1 MKITKKFKGMLSLA
15 LTAMLTVGSVTAN
28 ATTQNTTNGLP
39 QVDQGRTGS
48 ITIHKYGVANI
59 PNPGT
64 PANGLQLSDDEAA
77 ALGKPLENVEFKISK
92 VPNNTTSAE
101 QVTDEDK
108 TETKTIKTDNKGNA
122 TLGDLKVGVYY
133 VEEVKTGS
141 IIEAVE
147 PFLVSIP
154 MAHPTEN
161 EWIYDVHVY
170 PKNVVDNGKPT
181 IDKSVTTSGNKHNT
195 ANINQDVLWIIE
207 PQIPKDIATAVTYK
221 VVDKLDE
228 KLSYTGFEGV
238 SFTNSSGD
246 TVTLTEGE
254 HYLLTEP
261 SKDEKGGKLTI
272 EFTSQ
277 GKQLLA
283 TALVEGQEKLPTVQI
298 SFKTVINE
306 DANLGEPIYN
316 NANLVYT
323 NTFNEEIS
331 ADPTIPENPEHPDG
345 PTVPVDP
352 DKIIDVPNSGH
363 EKPEVHTGGVLLEKV
378 DAADSNITL
387 KGAKF
392 KIYATLEDA
401 EKKQNAIKNPANN
414 TEDWEVTTDENG
426 RAIFAGLSYGVKG
439 NNHKEG
445 STTYY
450 IVETVAPTY
459 TVTDKEGNQIEK
471 EYNILKKPF
480 EVTVNA
486 TSHEVSNKVVVANSK
501 FKLPVTGGV
510 GTVIFTLGGLAIMGA
525 AAFLYMRT
533 TRRA

>member
-39 QVDQGRTGS
+39 QVDQGRRGS
-48 ITIHKYGVANI
+48 ITIHKYGVSSI
-59 PNPGT
+59 PNPGR
-64 PANGLQLSDDEAA
+64 PANGLELSKDEAE

-101 QVTDEDK
+101 KVTEQDK

-122 TLGDLKVGVYY
+122 TLGNLAVGVYY

-141 IIEAVE
+141 IIEAVK

-181 IDKSVTTSGNKHNT
+181 IDKSVTTSGNKHDS

-221 VVDKLDE
+221 ITDKLDE
-228 KLSYTGFEGV
+228 KLTYTGNLKV
-238 SFTNSSGD
+238 SFIHPTHGKIDLHHNNHY
-246 TVTLTEGE
+246 TTPRIATEGDGRVLE
-254 HYLLTEP
+254 IL
-261 SKDEKGGKLTI
+261 
-272 EFTSQ
+272 FTDA

-283 TALVEGQEKLPTVQI
+283 EALVEGEALPTVKIEFTTKINQN
-298 SFKTVINE
+298 VIEE
-306 DANLGEPIYN
+306 DYLGKPIYN

-331 ADPTIPENPEHPDG
+331 VDPTIPVDPEQPGG

-352 DKIIDVPNSGH
+352 DKTIDVPNSGNK
-363 EKPEVHTGGVLLEKV
+363 KPEVHTGGLLLEKV
-378 DAADSNITL
+378 DAADSTIVL
-387 KGAKF
+387 PGAKF
-392 KIYATLEDA
+392 KIYPTLEDA
-401 EKKQNAIKNPANN
+401 EAGTNAIM
-414 TEDWEVTTDENG
+414 EVTTGEDG
-426 RAIFAGLSYGVKG
+426 RAIFEGLSYGVKG
-439 NNHKEG
+439 DTADEASK
-445 STTYY
+445 TYW
-450 IVETVAPTY
+450 IVETQAPKY
-459 TVTDKEGNQIEK
+459 TVIDKEGNEIEK

-486 TSHEVSNKVVVANSK
+486 TSHQVSNKVVVANSK
-501 FKLPVTGGV
+501 FTLPVTGGV

>member
-1 MKITKKFKGMLSLA
+1 MKITKKLKGMLSLA

-39 QVDQGRTGS
+39 QVDQNRKGS
-48 ITIHKYGVANI
+48 ITIHKYGVSSI
-59 PNPGT
+59 PNPGR
-64 PANGLQLSDDEAA
+64 PANGLELSKDEAE

-101 QVTDEDK
+101 KVTEQDK
-108 TETKTIKTDNKGNA
+108 TETKTIKTDNKGSA

-133 VEEVKTGS
+133 VEEVVTGS
-141 IIEAVE
+141 IVTPVD

-170 PKNVVDNGKPT
+170 PKNVVDNEKPA
-181 IDKSVTTSGNKHNT
+181 INKSVTESGNKHDT
-195 ANINQDVLWIIE
+195 ANINKDVLWIIE

-228 KLSYTGFEGV
+228 KLSYTRFEGV
-238 SFTNSSGD
+238 SFRNSSGE
-246 TVTLTEGE
+246 TATLNEGE

-261 SKDEKGGKLTI
+261 TEEKGGKLTI
-272 EFTSQ
+272 EFTSK

-283 TALVEGQEKLPTVQI
+283 TALVEGQQKLPTVQI
-298 SFKTVINE
+298 SFTTVINE

-331 ADPTIPENPEHPDG
+331 ADPTIPVDPEQPDG

-352 DKIIDVPNSGH
+352 DKIIDVPESQR
-363 EKPEVHTGGVLLEKV
+363 PEVHTGGLLLEKV
-378 DAADSNITL
+378 DAADSNIKL
-387 KGAKF
+387 GGAKF
-392 KIYATLEDA
+392 KIYPSLVDA
-401 EKKQNAIKNPANN
+401 QNGTNAILNPENN
-414 TEDWEVTTDENG
+414 KEEWEVTTVKTEENPNG
-426 RAIFAGLSYGVKG
+426 QAIFRGLAYG
-439 NNHKEG
+439 
-445 STTYY
+445 TYY
-450 IVETVAPTY
+450 IVETKAPTY
-459 TVTDKEGNQIEK
+459 TVTDKDGNTIEK

-501 FKLPVTGGV
+501 FTLPVTGGV

>member
-39 QVDQGRTGS
+39 QVDQNRKGS
-48 ITIHKYGVANI
+48 ITIHKYGVSSI
-59 PNPGT
+59 PNPGR
-64 PANGLQLSDDEAA
+64 PANGLELSKDEAE

-101 QVTDEDK
+101 KVTEQDK

-133 VEEVKTGS
+133 VEEVVTGS
-141 IIEAVE
+141 IVTPVD

-181 IDKSVTTSGNKHNT
+181 INKSVTDSGNKHNT

-207 PQIPKDIATAVTYK
+207 PQITKDIATAMTYK
-221 VVDKLDE
+221 VVDKLDSQLTY
-228 KLSYTGFEGV
+228 KGFEKV
-238 SFTNSSGD
+238 SFTDASGNE
-246 TVTLTEGE
+246 VILVEGT
-254 HYLLTEP
+254 HYKLTEP
-261 SKDEKGGKLTI
+261 TVENGRRLVIDFTKEGK
-272 EFTSQ
+272 E
-277 GKQLLA
+277 LLA
-283 TALVEGQEKLPTVQI
+283 TALAEGQTELPKVQI
-298 SFKTVINE
+298 SFTTVIN
-306 DANLGEPIYN
+306 DSAALGKPIYN

-331 ADPTIPENPEHPDG
+331 QDPTEPQDPSQPDG
-345 PTVPVDP
+345 PTVPVAP
-352 DKIIDVPNSGH
+352 DKIIDVPNSGN
-363 EKPEVHTGGVLLEKV
+363 EKPEVHTGGLLLEKV
-378 DAADSNITL
+378 DAADKSIIL
-387 KGAKF
+387 PGAKF
-392 KIYATLEDA
+392 KIYKTLEDA
-401 EKKQNAIKNPANN
+401 ENDRNAIM
-414 TEDWEVTTDENG
+414 EVTTGENG
-426 RAIFAGLSYGVKG
+426 RAIFTGLSYGVKG
-439 NNHKEG
+439 NTADEA
-445 STTYY
+445 STTYW
-450 IVETVAPTY
+450 IVETQAPKY
-459 TVTDKEGNQIEK
+459 TVIDKEGNEIEK

-486 TSHEVSNKVVVANSK
+486 TSHEVNNKVVVANSK
-501 FKLPVTGGV
+501 FTLPVTGGV

>member
-39 QVDQGRTGS
+39 QVDQGRRGS
-48 ITIHKYGVANI
+48 ITIHKYGVSSI
-59 PNPGT
+59 PNPGR
-64 PANGLQLSDDEAA
+64 PANGLELSKDEAE

-101 QVTDEDK
+101 KVTEQDK

-122 TLGDLKVGVYY
+122 TLGDLAVGVYY

-181 IDKSVTTSGNKHNT
+181 IDKSVTTSGNKHDS

-207 PQIPKDIATAVTYK
+207 PQITKDIATAMTYK
-221 VVDKLDE
+221 VVDKLDSQLTY
-228 KLSYTGFEGV
+228 KGFEKV
-238 SFTNSSGD
+238 SFTDASGNE
-246 TVTLTEGE
+246 VILVEGT
-254 HYLLTEP
+254 HYKLTEP
-261 SKDEKGGKLTI
+261 TVENGRRLVIDFTKEGK
-272 EFTSQ
+272 E
-277 GKQLLA
+277 LLA
-283 TALVEGQEKLPTVQI
+283 TALAEGQTELPKVQI
-298 SFKTVINE
+298 SFTTVIN
-306 DANLGEPIYN
+306 DSAALGKPIYN

-331 ADPTIPENPEHPDG
+331 QDPTEPQDPSQPDG
-345 PTVPVDP
+345 PTVPVAP
-352 DKIIDVPNSGH
+352 DKIIDVPNSGN
-363 EKPEVHTGGVLLEKV
+363 EKPEVHTGGLLLEKV
-378 DAADSNITL
+378 DAADSTIKL
-387 KGAKF
+387 GGAKF
-392 KIYATLEDA
+392 KVYT
-401 EKKQNAIKNPANN
+401 KNKNGDLIPVLNPENN
-414 TEDWEVTTDENG
+414 KEEWEVTTVNTEENPNG
-426 RAIFAGLSYGVKG
+426 QAIFRGLAYG
-439 NNHKEG
+439 
-445 STTYY
+445 TYY
-450 IVETVAPTY
+450 IVETKAPTY
-459 TVTDKEGNQIEK
+459 TVTDKDGNTIEK

-486 TSHEVSNKVVVANSK
+486 TSHEVNNKVVVANSK
-501 FKLPVTGGV
+501 FTLPVTGGV

>member
-48 ITIHKYGVANI
+48 ITIHKYGVSSI

-64 PANGLQLSDDEAA
+64 PANGLQLSDEQAA

-101 QVTDEDK
+101 KVTEQDK

-133 VEEVKTGS
+133 VEEVVTGS
-141 IIEAVE
+141 IVTPVD

-181 IDKSVTTSGNKHNT
+181 IDKSVTTSGNKHDS
-195 ANINQDVLWIIE
+195 ANINQDILWIIE

-238 SFTNSSGD
+238 SFRNSSGE
-246 TVTLTEGE
+246 TVTLNEGE

-261 SKDEKGGKLTI
+261 TEEKGGKLTI
-272 EFTSQ
+272 EFTSK

-283 TALVEGQEKLPTVQI
+283 TALVEGQQKLPTVQI
-298 SFKTVINE
+298 SFTTVINE

-323 NTFNEEIS
+323 NTFNDII
-331 ADPTIPENPEHPDG
+331 AIDPTTPEEELPPTVNPENP
-345 PTVPVDP
+345 PV
-352 DKIIDVPNSGH
+352 IDVPENNS
-363 EKPEVHTGGVLLEKV
+363 EE
-378 DAADSNITL
+378 
-387 KGAKF
+387 
-392 KIYATLEDA
+392 
-401 EKKQNAIKNPANN
+401 
-414 TEDWEVTTDENG
+414 WEVTTTGTNG
-426 RAIFAGLSYGVKG
+426 QAIFRGLAYG
-439 NNHKEG
+439 
-445 STTYY
+445 TYY
-450 IVETVAPTY
+450 IVETQAPKY
-459 TVTDKEGNQIEK
+459 TVTDKDGNTIEK

-486 TSHEVSNKVVVANSK
+486 TSHQVSNKVVVANSK
-501 FKLPVTGGV
+501 FTLPVTGGV

>member
-15 LTAMLTVGSVTAN
+15 LSAMLTLGSVTAN

-39 QVDQGRTGS
+39 QVDQNRTGS
-48 ITIHKYGVANI
+48 ITIHKYGVSSI

-92 VPNNTTSAE
+92 VPNSITSVE
-101 QVTDEDK
+101 QVTDENK
-108 TETKTIKTDNKGNA
+108 TETKTIKTDKYGNA
-122 TLGDLKVGVYY
+122 TLENLAVGVYY
-133 VEEVKTGS
+133 VEEVKTGA
-141 IIEAVE
+141 IIEAVD

-170 PKNVVDNGKPT
+170 PKNVVDDGIPT
-181 IDKSVTTSGNKHNT
+181 IDKSVTESGNKHDS

-238 SFTNSSGD
+238 SFTNNSG
-246 TVTLTEGE
+246 TKVTLTKDE

-261 SKDEKGGKLTI
+261 TEEKGGKLTI
-272 EFTSQ
+272 EFTAA

-283 TALVEGQEKLPTVQI
+283 TALVEGQPLPTVQI
-298 SFKTVINE
+298 SFTTVINK

-323 NTFNEEIS
+323 NTFNDII
-331 ADPTIPENPEHPDG
+331 AVDPTIPEEELP
-345 PTVPVDP
+345 PTVDPENPPV
-352 DKIIDVPNSGH
+352 IDVPTSGN
-363 EKPEVHTGGVLLEKV
+363 EEPEVHTGGLLLEKV
-378 DAADSNITL
+378 DAVDSTIKL
-387 KGAKF
+387 EGAKF
-392 KIYATLEDA
+392 KVYT
-401 EKKQNAIKNPANN
+401 KNENGDLIPVLNPENN
-414 TEDWEVTTDENG
+414 TEEWEVTTTGTNG
-426 RAIFAGLSYGVKG
+426 QAIFRGLAYG
-439 NNHKEG
+439 
-445 STTYY
+445 TYY
-450 IVETVAPTY
+450 IVETVAPKY
-459 TVTDKEGNQIEK
+459 DSNGDGQITDEDKS
-471 EYNILKKPF
+471 YNILKKPL

-486 TSHEVSNKVVVANSK
+486 TSHEESNKIVVANSK
-501 FKLPVTGGV
+501 FSLPVTGGV

>member
-39 QVDQGRTGS
+39 QVDQNRKGS
-48 ITIHKYGVANI
+48 ITIHKYGVSSI
-59 PNPGT
+59 PNPGR
-64 PANGLQLSDDEAA
+64 PANGLELSKDEAE

-101 QVTDEDK
+101 KVTEQDK

-141 IIEAVE
+141 IIEAVK

-154 MAHPTEN
+154 MAHPAEN

-181 IDKSVTTSGNKHNT
+181 INKSVTDSGNKHNT

-207 PQIPKDIATAVTYK
+207 PQITKDIATAMTYK
-221 VVDKLDE
+221 VVDKLDSQLTY
-228 KLSYTGFEGV
+228 KGFEKV
-238 SFTNSSGD
+238 SFTDASGNE
-246 TVTLTEGE
+246 VILVEGT
-254 HYLLTEP
+254 HYKLTEP
-261 SKDEKGGKLTI
+261 TVENGRRLVIDFTKEGK
-272 EFTSQ
+272 E
-277 GKQLLA
+277 LLA
-283 TALVEGQEKLPTVQI
+283 TALAEGQTELPKVQI
-298 SFKTVINE
+298 SFTTVIN
-306 DANLGEPIYN
+306 DSAALGKPIYN

-331 ADPTIPENPEHPDG
+331 QDPTEPQDPSQPDG
-345 PTVPVDP
+345 PTVPVAP
-352 DKIIDVPNSGH
+352 DKIIDVPNSGN
-363 EKPEVHTGGVLLEKV
+363 EKPEVHTGGLLLEKV
-378 DAADSNITL
+378 DAADKSIIL
-387 KGAKF
+387 PGAKF
-392 KIYATLEDA
+392 KIYKTLEDA
-401 EKKQNAIKNPANN
+401 ENDRNGIM
-414 TEDWEVTTDENG
+414 EVTTGEDG
-426 RAIFAGLSYGVKG
+426 RAIFTGLSYGVKG
-439 NNHKEG
+439 NSADEA
-445 STTYY
+445 STTYW
-450 IVETVAPTY
+450 IVETQAPKY
-459 TVTDKEGNQIEK
+459 TVIDKEGNEIEK

-486 TSHEVSNKVVVANSK
+486 TSHEVNNKVVVANSK
-501 FKLPVTGGV
+501 FTLPVTGGV

>member
-39 QVDQGRTGS
+39 QVDQNRTGS
-48 ITIHKYGVANI
+48 ITIHKYGVSSI
-59 PNPGT
+59 PNPGR
-64 PANGLQLSDDEAA
+64 PANGLELSKDEAE

-101 QVTDEDK
+101 KVTEQDK

-133 VEEVKTGS
+133 VEEVKTGA
-141 IIEAVE
+141 IIEAVD

-170 PKNVVDNGKPT
+170 PKNVVDNGRPT
-181 IDKSVTTSGNKHNT
+181 IDKSVTESGTKHDT

-238 SFTNSSGD
+238 SFKNSSGE
-246 TVTLTEGE
+246 TVILTAAE

-261 SKDEKGGKLTI
+261 TEEKGGKLTI
-272 EFTSQ
+272 EFTAA

-283 TALVEGQEKLPTVQI
+283 TALVEGQPLPTVQI
-298 SFKTVINE
+298 SFTTVINE

-331 ADPTIPENPEHPDG
+331 ADPTIPVDPEQPDG

-352 DKIIDVPNSGH
+352 DKIIDVPNSEN

-378 DAADSNITL
+378 DAADSTIKL
-387 KGAKF
+387 EGAKF

-401 EKKQNAIKNPANN
+401 EKKQNALKNPANN
-414 TEDWEVTTDENG
+414 NEEWEVTTDENG

-439 NNHKEG
+439 NAANEG
-445 STTYY
+445 STKYW
-450 IVETVAPTY
+450 IVETKAPTY
-459 TVTDKEGNQIEK
+459 TVTDKDGNTIEK

-486 TSHEVSNKVVVANSK
+486 TSHQVSNKVVVANSK
-501 FKLPVTGGV
+501 FTLPVTGGV

>member
-15 LTAMLTVGSVTAN
+15 LSAMLTLGSVTAN

-39 QVDQGRTGS
+39 QVDQNRTGS
-48 ITIHKYGVANI
+48 ITIHKYGVSSI

-101 QVTDEDK
+101 KVTEQDK

-122 TLGDLKVGVYY
+122 TLENLAVGVYY
-133 VEEVKTGS
+133 VEEVKTGA
-141 IIEAVE
+141 IIKAVD

-170 PKNVVDNGKPT
+170 PKNVVDNGIPT
-181 IDKSVTTSGNKHNT
+181 IDKSVTTSGNKHDS
-195 ANINQDVLWIIE
+195 ANINQDILWIIE
-207 PQIPKDIATAVTYK
+207 PQIPKDIATAITYK

-238 SFTNSSGD
+238 SFRNSSGE
-246 TVTLTEGE
+246 TVTLNEGE

-261 SKDEKGGKLTI
+261 TEEKGGKLTI
-272 EFTSQ
+272 EFTSK

-283 TALVEGQEKLPTVQI
+283 TALVEGQPLPTVQI
-298 SFKTVINE
+298 SFTTVING

-331 ADPTIPENPEHPDG
+331 VDPTIPVDPEQPDG

-352 DKIIDVPNSGH
+352 DKVIDVPNSGNK
-363 EKPEVHTGGVLLEKV
+363 KPEVHTGGLLLEKV
-378 DAADSNITL
+378 DAADNTIVLS
-387 KGAKF
+387 GAKF
-392 KIYATLEDA
+392 KIYKTLEEA
-401 EKKQNAIKNPANN
+401 ENDRNGIM
-414 TEDWEVTTDENG
+414 EVTTGEDG
-426 RAIFAGLSYGVKG
+426 RAIFTGLSYGVKG
-439 NNHKEG
+439 NAANEG
-445 STTYY
+445 STKYW
-450 IVETVAPTY
+450 IVETKAPTY
-459 TVTDKEGNQIEK
+459 TVTDKDGNTIEK

-501 FKLPVTGGV
+501 FTLPVTGGV

>member
-15 LTAMLTVGSVTAN
+15 LSAMLTLGSVTAN

-39 QVDQGRTGS
+39 QVDQNRTGS
-48 ITIHKYGVANI
+48 ITIHKYGVSSI

-77 ALGKPLENVEFKISK
+77 DLGKPLENVEFKISK

-101 QVTDEDK
+101 KVTEQDK

-133 VEEVKTGS
+133 VEEVVTGS
-141 IIEAVE
+141 IVTPVD

-170 PKNVVDNGKPT
+170 PKNVVDNGIPT
-181 IDKSVTTSGNKHNT
+181 IDKSVTTSGNKHDS
-195 ANINQDVLWIIE
+195 ANINQDILWIIE
-207 PQIPKDIATAVTYK
+207 PQIPKDIATAITYK
-221 VVDKLDE
+221 IVDKLDE
-228 KLSYTGFEGV
+228 KLTYKTFGGI
-238 SFTNSSGD
+238 SFIDSSND
-246 TVTLTEGE
+246 TIVLEKDE

-261 SKDEKGGKLTI
+261 TEEKGGKLTI
-272 EFTSQ
+272 EFTAT

-283 TALVEGQEKLPTVQI
+283 TALVEGQQLPKVQI
-298 SFKTVINE
+298 SFTTVINE

-323 NTFNEEIS
+323 NTFNDII
-331 ADPTIPENPEHPDG
+331 AIDPTTPEEELPPTVNPENP
-345 PTVPVDP
+345 PV
-352 DKIIDVPNSGH
+352 IDVPTSGN

-378 DAADSNITL
+378 DAADSTIKL
-387 KGAKF
+387 EGAKF
-392 KIYATLEDA
+392 KIYPSLVDA
-401 EKKQNAIKNPANN
+401 QNGTNAILNPENN
-414 TEDWEVTTDENG
+414 KEEWEVTTVKTEENPNG
-426 RAIFAGLSYGVKG
+426 QAIFRGLAYG
-439 NNHKEG
+439 
-445 STTYY
+445 TYY
-450 IVETVAPTY
+450 IVETVAPKY
-459 TVTDKEGNQIEK
+459 DSNGDDQITDADKS
-471 EYNILKKPF
+471 YNILSKPF
-480 EVTVNA
+480 EVTVSA
-486 TSHEVSNKVVVANSK
+486 ESHLESNKIVVANSK